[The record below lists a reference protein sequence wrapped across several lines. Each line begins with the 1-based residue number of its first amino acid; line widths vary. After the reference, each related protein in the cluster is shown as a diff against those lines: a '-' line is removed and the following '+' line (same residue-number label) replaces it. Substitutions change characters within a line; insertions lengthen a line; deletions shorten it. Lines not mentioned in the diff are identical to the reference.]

1 MGFWLNEYLKI
12 FCVLMDCFEG
22 GFGSFN
28 LIDLFVINEN
38 EFKYVSL
45 KFLKFMFLNNFMV

>member
-12 FCVLMDCFEG
+12 FYVLMDCFEG